1 MAGFELVS
9 EVTTRETDFDGTR
22 HMEWSGWDSN
32 TAPADHVIKQNEIR
46 VEYISA
52 NGSENSHEVKWD
64 DFEELISGTGIK
76 FPRTIKVQ
84 TYARSP
90 QGRGW
95 TGRGWTKIK
104 VTGEYVKYR

>member
-46 VEYISA
+46 FC
-52 NGSENSHEVKWD
+52 KR
-64 DFEELISGTGIK
+64 FRELSRG
-76 FPRTIKVQ
+76 Q
-84 TYARSP
+84 M
-90 QGRGW
+90 GRF
-95 TGRGWTKIK
+95 
-104 VTGEYVKYR
+104 